1 MLKKA
6 NFHACL
12 EATKSVL
19 DRLRHLTGQTGDG
32 SSMVD
37 EVIALGKTGIPRLA
51 INSLT
56 TQTEKDEQSGL
67 ANLVKGMVGLY
78 RNPTAHDPRL
88 KRSIT
93 DDELLEVLN
102 LVSMVHRRLDE
113 VRRTERT

>member
-1 MLKKA
+1 MLRYCSIEVLKKA
-6 NFHACL
+6 HFHACL
-12 EATKSVL
+12 EATKSIL
-19 DRLRHLTGQTGDG
+19 DRLRHLTGQAGDG
-32 SSMVD
+32 SALVD
-37 EVIALGKTGIPRLA
+37 EALALGKTGIPRLA

-102 LVSMVHRRLDE
+102 LVSIE
-113 VRRTERT
+113 YSAF

>member
-32 SSMVD
+32 SSLVD
-37 EVIALGKTGIPRLA
+37 EVLALGKTGIPRLA

-67 ANLVKGMVGLY
+67 ANLVKEGHGRAVQEPDG
-78 RNPTAHDPRL
+78 P
-88 KRSIT
+88 
-93 DDELLEVLN
+93 
-102 LVSMVHRRLDE
+102 
-113 VRRTERT
+113 